1 MFITTIPHLS
11 EVTINNIGRTRHLTL
26 EARLDQLCN
35 IEQQARNLTIRKE
48 QINDI
53 LCKVQYNKARSIH
66 FTATMPH
73 PHTSHSANDIDQFGA
88 IIERINTAMQTLDQL
103 IIRTHK
109 LSTKTNDIPDPSR
122 QSS

>member
-1 MFITTIPHLS
+1 MFITTIPYLS
-11 EVTINNIGRTRHLTL
+11 EVTINIIGRAPHLTL
-26 EARLDQLCN
+26 ETWLDQLCI
-35 IEQQARNLTIRKE
+35 IEEQARNLTNRKE

-53 LCKVQYNKARSIH
+53 LCKVQYNKARFTY

-73 PHTSHSANDIDQFGA
+73 PHTSQSANDIDQFGA
-88 IIERINTAMQTLDQL
+88 IIERINTAMLTLDQL

-109 LSTKTNDIPDPSR
+109 LSTKTNDVPDPSH